1 MELDADG
8 DGWVLLLP
16 TSVPGGALASLR
28 IRGEVAPPVAE
39 GEMIDVTTCRHRGG
53 GQTLKLS
60 VARDILLFAAREA
73 TYANGD
79 DCVPPGFKPQ
89 VLDLNCPPATFEG
102 DDDDRACLTCVSSGL
117 AFGGGRPTVTARL
130 GEVPLDG
137 HEYVVVAGARS
148 RSRGPAARSP
158 LAWTTPW
165 CCPRPADRAPWR
177 RCG

>member
-1 MELDADG
+1 
-8 DGWVLLLP
+8 
-16 TSVPGGALASLR
+16 
-28 IRGEVAPPVAE
+28 
-39 GEMIDVTTCRHRGG
+39 MIDVTTCRHRGG

-148 RSRGPAARSP
+148 RSCHRSCCDDEGSRGAVPARLDYALVLSAAR
-158 LAWTTPW
+158 
-165 CCPRPADRAPWR
+165 
-177 RCG
+177 